1 MKNFYILTK
10 TLILALVL
18 FGPMQIVS
26 GQTVQLGTG
35 TATNGTTTSSPVN
48 IWYRRSVE
56 QFVYTAAEL
65 NAAGIFGP
73 CDLQDIGWYVTQSPL
88 YNIPGYTVKMKHVTV
103 NNVAGALGTGGWNTV
118 KNAFTYNP
126 TAGGWDMLGLN
137 NTFQWNGTDN
147 IGVEICWSQVQPNY
161 NSSGRCRIYSTA
173 SGYRYSWTDG
183 AGNSCGSTP
192 GSQNTNKPQAQMVWS
207 CAPPC
212 TTPSPPN
219 ASGTT
224 ISCGSQTTLTASGA
238 PASGNYIWYSDPNG
252 NNQVG
257 TGSSFTTPTLASN
270 TTYYAS
276 VFVPTNCESSLVP
289 VTVNVTSNISTPT
302 ANGITINC
310 GDPATL
316 NASGSTGNYE
326 WFGDANGNNSIGTG
340 NSVSL
345 GNLYADS
352 TVYVAATSGSQT
364 GPPSVIYDEDW
375 QSGNGGWTLGNAG
388 PYWNRISG
396 GTGSTGTGP
405 NGGSNNATPTNGNFY
420 VYLETSTGAGTAYLT
435 GPGFT
440 ITGAATLQFDY
451 HMYGSNMG
459 TLGVEVFDGTSW
471 TQVWSLSG
479 QQQTSNAASWT
490 TVSVPLTNYSGNINI
505 RFRGLRGSSYRSD
518 MAVDNVSISETQT
531 SAACLSSLVPVT
543 VTVNGPTPPT
553 ANGITINCGDPATL
567 TASGSTGNYE
577 WFSDANGNNSIGT
590 GNSTSLGNLY
600 ADSTVYVSATTST
613 QASGSDIYNIDLGN
627 LVGVGSGSNNTRYTC
642 GASGQGFQWA
652 DASPAGATITS
663 ITLEFKIGVE
673 CQPGNKN
680 SALNSAAQPNFN
692 SAVNHCST
700 ASPGPGSFITM
711 NLTPAAYSVGGNN
724 IFTTSGHGS
733 CFGFERSATL
743 SNYFARVTV
752 NYTYGAQG
760 CESSLVPV
768 TATVVPSPGVTVTG
782 TTQICSSNT
791 TTLNASG
798 TSVQWYSDANG
809 ANVVGTGNNFT
820 TPALTANTTYYAG
833 EAPTSNS
840 GTYDQTIQV
849 SGGSGLSGST
859 AFSFPGTPTGATGTP
874 TLTITSYGDIDGT
887 GGNLE
892 QWRVDDENGAVAG
905 LAGGLG
911 FGQCSAT
918 ATTVVNVTTAQIDAW
933 AANGTINF
941 TGVDPTGNINYTL
954 CGGDYLQLQLTYNY
968 ATGSPCAQQL
978 TQVDITVDQP
988 STAAT
993 SISGVGSTC
1002 LGTTSTLSVQ
1012 GGTLNG
1018 TSTWQWFSGNCTGTP
1033 LGTGTSISVT
1043 PSSTTTYFVSASGS
1057 GACPATACAS
1067 GVVTLPTPS
1076 NTLSLN
1082 AETGTCPVNQGGYI
1096 HLLTSTGRLVA
1107 SINSN
1112 GQNLGD
1118 VTATSYLETS
1128 PLLVDNCNNIG
1139 NPYWQ
1144 VSVDNRHWVITTTIA
1159 PSAPVEVL
1167 LPTTDAEWQQL
1178 QANAFNNGNP
1188 NDDIFNG
1195 LTDVGCTK
1203 YSGPNENANFPD
1215 NCGQGGAFTWHSQ
1228 TSNGNINAM
1237 AGLTGHAA
1245 TDKYITVNVNS
1256 FSEFW
1261 LHGSSTSSP
1270 LPVELTSYAAN
1281 CVQDGTV
1288 RLKWTTASES
1298 ESSHFTVERSTNSDD
1313 WTLVNQVNAMGHS
1326 QSTTLY
1332 SVDDELTNRQ
1342 NVYYRLR
1349 QYDLNGDMKDELITS
1364 ANCIWEDMNQ
1374 FTVYPNPASSN
1385 VQVVLSATVADDQA
1399 FIQLSN
1405 PEGRTIL
1412 NQPVKVEKGNNAFH
1426 LNLDS
1431 LPPGVYLIDLRGE
1444 RIGLLSS
1451 RIVKTD

>member
-1 MKNFYILTK
+1 
-10 TLILALVL
+10 
-18 FGPMQIVS
+18 
-26 GQTVQLGTG
+26 
-35 TATNGTTTSSPVN
+35 
-48 IWYRRSVE
+48 
-56 QFVYTAAEL
+56 
-65 NAAGIFGP
+65 
-73 CDLQDIGWYVTQSPL
+73 
-88 YNIPGYTVKMKHVTV
+88 
-103 NNVAGALGTGGWNTV
+103 
-118 KNAFTYNP
+118 
-126 TAGGWDMLGLN
+126 
-137 NTFQWNGTDN
+137 
-147 IGVEICWSQVQPNY
+147 
-161 NSSGRCRIYSTA
+161 
-173 SGYRYSWTDG
+173 
-183 AGNSCGSTP
+183 
-192 GSQNTNKPQAQMVWS
+192 
-207 CAPPC
+207 
-212 TTPSPPN
+212 
-219 ASGTT
+219 
-224 ISCGSQTTLTASGA
+224 
-238 PASGNYIWYSDPNG
+238 
-252 NNQVG
+252 
-257 TGSSFTTPTLASN
+257 
-270 TTYYAS
+270 
-276 VFVPTNCESSLVP
+276 LVP
-289 VTVNVTSNISTPT
+289 VT
-302 ANGITINC
+302 A
-310 GDPATL
+310 
-316 NASGSTGNYE
+316 
-326 WFGDANGNNSIGTG
+326 
-340 NSVSL
+340 
-345 GNLYADS
+345 
-352 TVYVAATSGSQT
+352 
-364 GPPSVIYDEDW
+364 
-375 QSGNGGWTLGNAG
+375 
-388 PYWNRISG
+388 
-396 GTGSTGTGP
+396 
-405 NGGSNNATPTNGNFY
+405 
-420 VYLETSTGAGTAYLT
+420 
-435 GPGFT
+435 
-440 ITGAATLQFDY
+440 
-451 HMYGSNMG
+451 
-459 TLGVEVFDGTSW
+459 
-471 TQVWSLSG
+471 
-479 QQQTSNAASWT
+479 
-490 TVSVPLTNYSGNINI
+490 
-505 RFRGLRGSSYRSD
+505 
-518 MAVDNVSISETQT
+518 
-531 SAACLSSLVPVT
+531 
-543 VTVNGPTPPT
+543 TVNGPTPPT

-600 ADSTVYVSATTST
+600 ADSTVYVAATTST
-613 QASGSDIYNIDLGN
+613 QTSGSDIYNIDLGD
-627 LVGVGSGSNNTRYTC
+627 LVGLGSGNNNTRYTC
-642 GASGQGFQWA
+642 GPSGQGFQWT

-680 SALNSAAQPNFN
+680 SALNGAAQPNFN
-692 SAVNHCST
+692 SAANHCST

-733 CFGFERSATL
+733 CFGLERSATL

-760 CESSLVPV
+760 CQSSLVPV
-768 TATVVPSPGVTVTG
+768 TTTVVPSPGVTVTG

-809 ANVVGTGNNFT
+809 TNVVGTGNNFT

-833 EAPTSNS
+833 EASTSNS

-849 SGGSGLSGST
+849 FGGSGLSGST
-859 AFSFPGTPTGATGTP
+859 AFSFPGTPTGATGSP

-892 QWRVDDENGAVAG
+892 QWRVDDENGALAG

-911 FGQCSAT
+911 YGQCSAT
-918 ATTVVNVTTAQIDAW
+918 ATTVVNVTTADIDAW

-1313 WTLVNQVNAMGHS
+1313 WTLVSQVNAMGHS

>member
-35 TATNGTTTSSPVN
+35 TAINGTTTSSPVN
-48 IWYRRSVE
+48 IYYRRSVE

-73 CDLQDIGWYVTQSPL
+73 CDLQDIGWYVTQSPA
-88 YNIPGYTVKMKHVTV
+88 YNIPGYTVKMKHVTA

-207 CAPPC
+207 CGPPC

-224 ISCGSQTTLTASGA
+224 ISCGNQTTLTASGA

-316 NASGSTGNYE
+316 TASGSTGNYE
-326 WFGDANGNNSIGTG
+326 WFSDANGNNSIGTG

-352 TVYVAATSGSQT
+352 TVYVAAT
-364 GPPSVIYDEDW
+364 
-375 QSGNGGWTLGNAG
+375 
-388 PYWNRISG
+388 
-396 GTGSTGTGP
+396 
-405 NGGSNNATPTNGNFY
+405 
-420 VYLETSTGAGTAYLT
+420 
-435 GPGFT
+435 
-440 ITGAATLQFDY
+440 
-451 HMYGSNMG
+451 
-459 TLGVEVFDGTSW
+459 
-471 TQVWSLSG
+471 
-479 QQQTSNAASWT
+479 
-490 TVSVPLTNYSGNINI
+490 
-505 RFRGLRGSSYRSD
+505 
-518 MAVDNVSISETQT
+518 
-531 SAACLSSLVPVT
+531 
-543 VTVNGPTPPT
+543 
-553 ANGITINCGDPATL
+553 
-567 TASGSTGNYE
+567 
-577 WFSDANGNNSIGT
+577 
-590 GNSTSLGNLY
+590 
-600 ADSTVYVSATTST
+600 TST
-613 QASGSDIYNIDLGN
+613 QTSGSDIYNIDLGD
-627 LVGVGSGSNNTRYTC
+627 LVGLGSGNNNTRYTC
-642 GASGQGFQWA
+642 GASGQGFQWT

-752 NYTYGAQG
+752 NYTYGTQG

>member
-10 TLILALVL
+10 TLFLALVL

-147 IGVEICWSQVQPNY
+147 IGVEICWSQVQPSY
-161 NSSGRCRIYSTA
+161 NASGQCRIYSTA

-207 CAPPC
+207 CGPPC

-224 ISCGSQTTLTASGA
+224 ISCGNQTTLTASGA

-352 TVYVAATSGSQT
+352 TVYVAAT
-364 GPPSVIYDEDW
+364 
-375 QSGNGGWTLGNAG
+375 
-388 PYWNRISG
+388 
-396 GTGSTGTGP
+396 
-405 NGGSNNATPTNGNFY
+405 
-420 VYLETSTGAGTAYLT
+420 
-435 GPGFT
+435 
-440 ITGAATLQFDY
+440 
-451 HMYGSNMG
+451 
-459 TLGVEVFDGTSW
+459 
-471 TQVWSLSG
+471 
-479 QQQTSNAASWT
+479 
-490 TVSVPLTNYSGNINI
+490 
-505 RFRGLRGSSYRSD
+505 
-518 MAVDNVSISETQT
+518 
-531 SAACLSSLVPVT
+531 
-543 VTVNGPTPPT
+543 
-553 ANGITINCGDPATL
+553 
-567 TASGSTGNYE
+567 
-577 WFSDANGNNSIGT
+577 
-590 GNSTSLGNLY
+590 
-600 ADSTVYVSATTST
+600 TST
-613 QASGSDIYNIDLGN
+613 QASGSDIYDIDLGN
-627 LVGVGSGSNNTRYTC
+627 LVGVGSGTNNTRYTC

-680 SALNSAAQPNFN
+680 SALNGAAQPNFN

-833 EAPTSNS
+833 EASTSNS

>member
-1 MKNFYILTK
+1 M
-10 TLILALVL
+10 
-18 FGPMQIVS
+18 
-26 GQTVQLGTG
+26 
-35 TATNGTTTSSPVN
+35 
-48 IWYRRSVE
+48 
-56 QFVYTAAEL
+56 
-65 NAAGIFGP
+65 
-73 CDLQDIGWYVTQSPL
+73 
-88 YNIPGYTVKMKHVTV
+88 
-103 NNVAGALGTGGWNTV
+103 
-118 KNAFTYNP
+118 
-126 TAGGWDMLGLN
+126 
-137 NTFQWNGTDN
+137 
-147 IGVEICWSQVQPNY
+147 
-161 NSSGRCRIYSTA
+161 
-173 SGYRYSWTDG
+173 
-183 AGNSCGSTP
+183 
-192 GSQNTNKPQAQMVWS
+192 
-207 CAPPC
+207 
-212 TTPSPPN
+212 
-219 ASGTT
+219 
-224 ISCGSQTTLTASGA
+224 
-238 PASGNYIWYSDPNG
+238 
-252 NNQVG
+252 
-257 TGSSFTTPTLASN
+257 
-270 TTYYAS
+270 
-276 VFVPTNCESSLVP
+276 
-289 VTVNVTSNISTPT
+289 
-302 ANGITINC
+302 
-310 GDPATL
+310 
-316 NASGSTGNYE
+316 
-326 WFGDANGNNSIGTG
+326 
-340 NSVSL
+340 
-345 GNLYADS
+345 
-352 TVYVAATSGSQT
+352 
-364 GPPSVIYDEDW
+364 
-375 QSGNGGWTLGNAG
+375 
-388 PYWNRISG
+388 
-396 GTGSTGTGP
+396 
-405 NGGSNNATPTNGNFY
+405 
-420 VYLETSTGAGTAYLT
+420 
-435 GPGFT
+435 
-440 ITGAATLQFDY
+440 
-451 HMYGSNMG
+451 
-459 TLGVEVFDGTSW
+459 
-471 TQVWSLSG
+471 
-479 QQQTSNAASWT
+479 
-490 TVSVPLTNYSGNINI
+490 
-505 RFRGLRGSSYRSD
+505 
-518 MAVDNVSISETQT
+518 
-531 SAACLSSLVPVT
+531 
-543 VTVNGPTPPT
+543 
-553 ANGITINCGDPATL
+553 
-567 TASGSTGNYE
+567 
-577 WFSDANGNNSIGT
+577 
-590 GNSTSLGNLY
+590 
-600 ADSTVYVSATTST
+600 SATTST
-613 QASGSDIYNIDLGN
+613 QSSGSDIYNIDLGN
-627 LVGVGSGSNNTRYTC
+627 LVGVGSGNNNTRYTC
-642 GASGQGFQWA
+642 GASGQGFQWT

-711 NLTPAAYSVGGNN
+711 NLTPAAYSVGANN

-833 EAPTSNS
+833 EASTSNS

>member
-147 IGVEICWSQVQPNY
+147 IGVEICWSQVQPSY
-161 NSSGRCRIYSTA
+161 NASGQCRIYSTA

-207 CAPPC
+207 CGPPC

-224 ISCGSQTTLTASGA
+224 ISCGNQTTLTASGA

-352 TVYVAATSGSQT
+352 TVYVAAT
-364 GPPSVIYDEDW
+364 
-375 QSGNGGWTLGNAG
+375 
-388 PYWNRISG
+388 
-396 GTGSTGTGP
+396 
-405 NGGSNNATPTNGNFY
+405 
-420 VYLETSTGAGTAYLT
+420 
-435 GPGFT
+435 
-440 ITGAATLQFDY
+440 
-451 HMYGSNMG
+451 
-459 TLGVEVFDGTSW
+459 
-471 TQVWSLSG
+471 
-479 QQQTSNAASWT
+479 
-490 TVSVPLTNYSGNINI
+490 
-505 RFRGLRGSSYRSD
+505 
-518 MAVDNVSISETQT
+518 
-531 SAACLSSLVPVT
+531 
-543 VTVNGPTPPT
+543 
-553 ANGITINCGDPATL
+553 
-567 TASGSTGNYE
+567 
-577 WFSDANGNNSIGT
+577 
-590 GNSTSLGNLY
+590 
-600 ADSTVYVSATTST
+600 TST
-613 QASGSDIYNIDLGN
+613 QASGSDIYDIDLGN
-627 LVGVGSGSNNTRYTC
+627 LVGVGSGTNNTRYTC

-680 SALNSAAQPNFN
+680 SALNGAAQPNFN

-833 EAPTSNS
+833 EASTSNS